1 MKITAEIQKFEQGL
15 LIANYEEFITE
26 EIDLNK
32 RYTIEIKPYKSK
44 RSLEQN
50 KTAWLMIEKISEVTQ
65 NNKWVIYREALKNAN
80 QEPEFILA
88 LPDAEKSLKQV
99 YRVVEA
105 LDETREINGKS
116 LTIFKCW
123 IGSSKLDTLHFSK
136 FIDYLMRLCSEYG
149 IYIELDN

>member
-65 NNKWVIYREALKNAN
+65 NNKWVIYCEALKNA
-80 QEPEFILA
+80 
-88 LPDAEKSLKQV
+88 K
-99 YRVVEA
+99 YRV
-105 LDETREINGKS
+105 
-116 LTIFKCW
+116 C
-123 IGSSKLDTLHFSK
+123 
-136 FIDYLMRLCSEYG
+136 
-149 IYIELDN
+149 